1 VTDSIDDLLRS
12 TRMHY
17 GHIQLF
23 RDDQGWQASVYHYE
37 PKRLT
42 HDGKV
47 SDDPV
52 AALRAALIEDERR
65 SRDLERRYAQ
75 SAKVGDT
82 VFRGVVDLGDGE
94 GPQDSLVRTDTVVG
108 TITLDESVDFGSM
121 FE

>member
-1 VTDSIDDLLRS
+1 VAKTDSIEDLLRS

-42 HDGKV
+42 HDGRV
-47 SDDPV
+47 MDDPV

-65 SRDLERRYAQ
+65 TKDLERRYAA
-75 SAKVGDT
+75 SVK
-82 VFRGVVDLGDGE
+82 LGDGE
-94 GPQDSLVRTDTVVG
+94 RVQKVRDAVTALSGGD
-108 TITLDESVDFGSM
+108 DFEGM

>member
-1 VTDSIDDLLRS
+1 MTDSIETLLRE

-42 HDGKV
+42 HDGRAM
-47 SDDPV
+47 DDPV

-65 SRDLERRYAQ
+65 TKDLERRYAE
-75 SAKVGDT
+75 SPKVGT
-82 VFRGVVDLGDGE
+82 VKRADDEFE
-94 GPQDSLVRTDTVVG
+94 G
-108 TITLDESVDFGSM
+108 M
-121 FE
+121 FS